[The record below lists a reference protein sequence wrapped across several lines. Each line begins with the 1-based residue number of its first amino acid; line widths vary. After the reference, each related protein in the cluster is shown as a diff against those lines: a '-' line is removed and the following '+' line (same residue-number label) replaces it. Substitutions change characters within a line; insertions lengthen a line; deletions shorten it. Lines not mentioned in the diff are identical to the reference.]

1 MTQEI
6 ASKLAVHA
14 QGGSIHAKDLIDP
27 LQSFA
32 DQMILPYNGKSLIHA
47 SQKVRSYATQA
58 RRGQRSPVD
67 QYEMHI
73 FLVQML
79 LESAYKCRVLTPEF
93 MVERICKRNGMS
105 EKTRTAAFEV
115 LKIING
121 NEALRMKK
129 PGTKAAATTY
139 IADKMTGRHHT
150 QKECAE

>member
-58 RRGQRSPVD
+58 RRGQISPVD

-73 FLVQML
+73 FLVHPL
-79 LESAYKCRVLTPEF
+79 LGHSQHSADQNVK
-93 MVERICKRNGMS
+93 
-105 EKTRTAAFEV
+105 
-115 LKIING
+115 
-121 NEALRMKK
+121 
-129 PGTKAAATTY
+129 
-139 IADKMTGRHHT
+139 DQTGREEEHKHRKHDRHDFHHDAARVILSGRGSQT
-150 QKECAE
+150 LL